1 MGLWVFCLFV
11 FLSKGVFKTNTT
23 TFQTPRAF
31 RKTTLYTEPEST
43 KALEQM
49 LFCCFQTKT
58 KSTKENRG
66 RRSSSLVSLYN
77 ERSGRRDR
85 FMCWFKR
92 MKGAIHMTLNV
103 AYANVRGQ
111 GPFSVP
117 LVGENNVTLCMGV
130 WYS

>member
-1 MGLWVFCLFV
+1 MGLWVVF

-66 RRSSSLVSLYN
+66 RRSSSLVCKSVQRT
-77 ERSGRRDR
+77 ERASGQ
-85 FMCWFKR
+85 
-92 MKGAIHMTLNV
+92 IYV
-103 AYANVRGQ
+103 
-111 GPFSVP
+111 
-117 LVGENNVTLCMGV
+117 LV
-130 WYS
+130 